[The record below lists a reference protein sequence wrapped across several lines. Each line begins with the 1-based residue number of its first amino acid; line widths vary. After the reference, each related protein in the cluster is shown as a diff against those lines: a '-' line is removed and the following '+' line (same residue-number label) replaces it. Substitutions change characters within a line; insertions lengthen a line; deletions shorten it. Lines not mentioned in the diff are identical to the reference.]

1 MEASVNYNLMD
12 MMIEDEDSYQ
22 EIARACHCAPQVVSA
37 RARKIGYRKQ
47 LHTGK
52 YDDENTPAVPFIP
65 PQDRLK
71 LAIKAK
77 MEALNLP
84 SWYPMD
90 KWILGPGGKQF
101 MMDGGY

>member
-1 MEASVNYNLMD
+1 METSVNYNLMD
-12 MMIEDEDSYQ
+12 MMIEDDDSYQ
-22 EIARACHCAPQVVSA
+22 EIARVCKCAPQSVSA

-77 MEALNLP
+77 MDALNLP
-84 SWYPMD
+84 DWYPME
-90 KWILGPGGKQF
+90 KWMNGEGGRQS